1 MTTALS
7 SQDIP
12 LLMISIIAVVANLFV
27 CVLVFSK
34 RRLRTRTNRF
44 VVSLAISDI
53 LIAGILLPLCL
64 AQVNPTVIAYMGSIT
79 LLAGVANISV
89 VTIDRYIAV
98 FRPFRYNEIMRFW
111 FTKIII
117 LAWSLSIAV
126 SLIPLFWNTDHTT
139 TAHLVYI
146 FTAQIGL
153 VVFAYVLIFIAYIR
167 IFRKVHQTVKK
178 ERILM
183 LSLAK
188 SHGQGIENNSRA
200 SQSSSE
206 SKVAR
211 VSIIIAA
218 NFMLTWLPVEYM
230 TFMDNLGK
238 EEYIPE
244 SLSTISF
251 YTIALGALI
260 DPMVYSYLKSDFR
273 QAIKSLFVK
282 RSRENEMSSTQG
294 FLGQTRRLET
304 GQRSTLI

>member
-7 SQDIP
+7 SENIP
-12 LLMISIIAVVANLFV
+12 LLMISITAVVANLFV
-27 CVLVFSK
+27 CILVFVK
-34 RRLRTRTNRF
+34 RQLRTRTNRF

-64 AQVNPTVIAYMGSIT
+64 ANVNPNVIAYMGSIT

-98 FRPFRYNEIMRFW
+98 FKPFRYTEIMRFW
-111 FTKIII
+111 FVKIII
-117 LAWSLSIAV
+117 LAWSLSIAI
-126 SLIPLFWNTDHTT
+126 SLIPLFWATNNAT
-139 TAHLVYI
+139 TAHHVYI

-153 VVFAYVLIFIAYIR
+153 VVLAYVLIFIAYIR
-167 IFRKVHQTVKK
+167 IFRKVHQTVRK

-188 SHGQGIENNSRA
+188 SHGQVDSKA
-200 SQSSSE
+200 SPSSSE

-230 TFMDNLGK
+230 TFMDNIGR
-238 EEYIPE
+238 EEYIPA
-244 SLSTISF
+244 SLSTISL

-282 RSRENEMSSTQG
+282 RSRDNEKSSTQG
-294 FLGQTRRLET
+294 FLGQRRREN
-304 GQRSTLI
+304 GHDSTLI